1 MREVLIELVAA
12 HNPTDEK
19 EKEHTASTLHFLN
32 QHSSCTSPDNPAGH
46 ITASAWVL
54 SPCLSNTLLT
64 HHRKL
69 QRWLQLGGHI
79 ENDDSNIFEA
89 AVREVVEESGID
101 EINILQ
107 NSIFDIDV
115 HLIPARKDVKE
126 HYHYDIRFL
135 LKAERTNF
143 VVSSESTELAW
154 VRLTEVG
161 DLLSDE
167 SVLRMCRKSQEYC
180 ATAY

>member
-1 MREVLIELVAA
+1 MREALIKLVAA
-12 HNPTDEK
+12 HNPIDEK
-19 EKEHTASTLHFLN
+19 EKEHTASTLCFLN
-32 QHSSCTSPDNPAGH
+32 EHANCTSTDNPAGH

-54 SPCLSNTLLT
+54 SPCLTETLLT

-69 QRWLQLGGHI
+69 QRWLQPGGHI
-79 ENDDSNIFEA
+79 ENDDSNIYEA
-89 AVREVVEESGID
+89 AIREVVEESGID
-101 EINILQ
+101 EISILQ

-135 LKAERTNF
+135 LKAERTKF
-143 VVSSESTELAW
+143 VASSESNELAW
-154 VRLTEVG
+154 VGLTEVSN
-161 DLLSDE
+161 LLGDE

-180 ATAY
+180 AAT